1 MENEK
6 ISMTGFQ
13 LPVTDEETAIS
24 NIRNSI
30 GGCGSRVIMFP
41 ERFVLEIY
49 ENFRQSILYEMLEK
63 LSEGRILVAGSV
75 MERDHEKLFNRSY
88 IFNDGKLLGTQDKII
103 PYKKERGVIS
113 QGNEINVFTSEFL
126 TFSVAVCYDID
137 FPFFARLSC
146 MNDTDIIFN
155 PSLIRKDFHAEWHQY
170 VKSRALE
177 NRTAV
182 FSVNSIT
189 EGLGG
194 NSIYVGTYEDGP
206 GVRMAVLEAGRL
218 KSFTV
223 EHLRNSMKE
232 KRIERIGEDPSTYNF
247 PVKKIRY

>member
-6 ISMTGFQ
+6 ILMTGLQ

-24 NIRNSI
+24 GIREFIN
-30 GGCGSRVIMFP
+30 GCRSRVIMFP

-49 ENFRQSILYEMLEK
+49 EDFRQSRLYDLLEK
-63 LSEGRILVAGSV
+63 LSAGRILIAGSV
-75 MERDHEKLFNRSY
+75 MEKDQEKFFNRSY
-88 IFNDGKLLGTQDKII
+88 IFNDGKLVGTQDKII
-103 PYKKERGVIS
+103 PYKKERGTIS
-113 QGNEINVFTSEFL
+113 PGNVINVFTSEFL

-137 FPFFARLSC
+137 FPFFARISC
-146 MNDTDIIFN
+146 MNDADIIFN
-155 PSLIRKDFHAEWHQY
+155 PSLIRHDFHAEWHQY

-194 NSIYVGTYEDGP
+194 GSIYVGTYEDGA
-206 GVRMAVLEAGRL
+206 GVRMAVLEAGRM
-218 KSFTV
+218 KSLTV
-223 EHLRNSMKE
+223 EHLSNSMKE
-232 KRIERIGEDPSTYNF
+232 VRLERLKEDPSTYSF
-247 PVKKIRY
+247 PIKKIRY

>member
-6 ISMTGFQ
+6 ILMTGLQ

-24 NIRNSI
+24 NIRELIN
-30 GGCGSRVIMFP
+30 GCRSRIIMFP

-49 ENFRQSILYEMLEK
+49 DDFRQSRLYDLLEK
-63 LSEGRILVAGSV
+63 LSLGRILIAGSV
-75 MERDHEKLFNRSY
+75 MERSHEKFFNRSY
-88 IFNDGKLLGTQDKII
+88 IFNDGKLVGTQDKII
-103 PYKKERGVIS
+103 PYKKERGIMS
-113 QGNEINVFTSEFL
+113 PGNVINVFMSEFL

-137 FPFFARLSC
+137 FPFFARISC

-155 PSLIRKDFHAEWHQY
+155 PSLIRHDFHAEWHQY

-182 FSVNSIT
+182 FSVNSVT
-189 EGLGG
+189 EGFGG
-194 NSIYVGTYEDGP
+194 GSIYVGTYEDGA
-206 GVRMAVLEAGRL
+206 GVRMAVLEASRM

-223 EHLRNSMKE
+223 EHLRNSMRE
-232 KRIERIGEDPSTYNF
+232 MRIERLKEDPSTYSF
-247 PVKKIRY
+247 PIKKIRY